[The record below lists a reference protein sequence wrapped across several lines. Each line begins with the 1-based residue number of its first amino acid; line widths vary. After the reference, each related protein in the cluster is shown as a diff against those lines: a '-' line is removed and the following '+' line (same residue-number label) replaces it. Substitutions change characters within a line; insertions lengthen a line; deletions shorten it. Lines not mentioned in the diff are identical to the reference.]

1 MTADSSDIC
10 VGSKVEFQLAT
21 GLGLPSAG
29 DRQELID
36 ANGIACLDGEEK
48 IEGGSGRS
56 ITLGNDNLEE
66 PQELDEK
73 VDVALVVDRE
83 PIKVKGENG
92 KLSTEN
98 GDDCDGAAD
107 ATLNIDVSE
116 ANGCDDTAPSS
127 DVEEGLVKLEL
138 PGTMAGEGIGDAI
151 EQQLENEMLD
161 EKKRDIKNG
170 ICEVKGERRNED
182 GHVKLSLENERSF
195 VEDTNK
201 LGAANPD
208 LHVMGAE
215 KQEGETLLADMN
227 FEKLESITEGMES
240 NALLA
245 TIDKHGN
252 SEFSVYDGKN
262 LEFKSMS
269 IETQQEEESKTSVLD
284 DDRQVDEIEVK
295 LNSIYHDHGEETVD
309 RAGESRDIVT
319 FTDDNSQACKDAC
332 VVLLKTVLPQSVVTT
347 AKEQELGVSE
357 SQVMETK
364 EQEGSE
370 SATEVELVMGPQASM
385 TVSANP
391 DNLKSV
397 GVQKEQKFEGLV
409 TENPSCITL
418 IDVTTPE
425 NSTLVEE
432 SVEKGDPIG
441 ESVIVE
447 QCADLHRSKDCFI
460 SDTICVAEKEVLLSQ
475 GLSDSGDQLT
485 RSRCQETHLSE
496 QEGAISSE
504 VDVRSPTDIK
514 DKLSNVVAGNG
525 TCMTETEDNVTVDD
539 VDAFEFEV
547 AIAKECVESSTSFV
561 NLNEVERLLDNESKS
576 IQGESGITENNP
588 VLVKD
593 PGGSTLDGEKPDAGL
608 GKPQVCYIIR
618 IPRFIDN
625 QLSTNIQIAQSEMN
639 EKTERRDSFKV
650 SIEKQK
656 VICNDFWKKF
666 EDAKAETRVARAAV
680 NAKRQQ
686 MESLQLMINKW
697 KNVHSVEELD
707 AKIQSME
714 FELQHVTIPLKEE
727 KKYIHEL
734 KQLRHQR
741 DQLTSNLNSS
751 EEIDEAFE
759 SKEQI
764 EEQFKLLKKELDS
777 LRTELLQA
785 EGNANAARKNYDVE
799 QQVLKGLQQQFRD
812 ADALRQK
819 AYGHWLALKNIL
831 TEKNKHFNLY
841 KSDQISAERYL
852 SSRDLRGLLSHCS
865 KQVENAMA
873 MWNNDEEFR
882 MQYVKSNMNS
892 TLRRLRTADG
902 RSLGPDEEPPVMQT
916 NQLRVTGSS
925 PQQNKI
931 SEIVPPSLGKKVET
945 SKEVD
950 LFPAPQAATNK
961 PSVKQKKSA
970 KPILKEVK
978 EIVITGVPD
987 EEIAIDDK
995 ASVLTKEEEE
1005 LKKKAEELAKKEEEL
1020 RKEKTAAG
1028 LKELHRLE
1036 QIAKFKE
1043 AEERKRRLA
1052 EKAQARAEFRAQK
1065 EAEQRE
1071 KNRSKKQKKKGLAVE
1086 KTISINGSEEH
1097 TAASIESTQTT
1108 QELNIRETLALQ
1120 KPSMPVP
1127 ALKQFNKVQPIPS
1140 SLRKK
1145 VKRKMMTTWMW
1156 AILTIILLVLFLAA
1170 NYISFSGYTYQSP

>member
-1 MTADSSDIC
+1 MTADSSEIC

-36 ANGIACLDGEEK
+36 ANGIACLDCEEK

-66 PQELDEK
+66 PQQLDKK

-98 GDDCDGAAD
+98 GDDCDGATD

-127 DVEEGLVKLEL
+127 DVEEELVKLEL

-182 GHVKLSLENERSF
+182 GRVKLSLENERSL
-195 VEDTNK
+195 VEDTSK
-201 LGAANPD
+201 LEAANPD
-208 LHVMGAE
+208 LHVKGAE

-252 SEFSVYDGKN
+252 SEFS
-262 LEFKSMS
+262 
-269 IETQQEEESKTSVLD
+269 ESKTSVLD

-295 LNSIYHDHGEETVD
+295 LNTIYHDHGEETVD
-309 RAGESRDIVT
+309 RAGESRGIVT
-319 FTDDNSQACKDAC
+319 FTDGNSQACKDAC
-332 VVLLKTVLPQSVVTT
+332 VVLLKTVLPRSVVTT

-391 DNLKSV
+391 DNFKSV
-397 GVQKEQKFEGLV
+397 GVQEEQKFEGLV
-409 TENPSCITL
+409 TEIPSCITL

-475 GLSDSGDQLT
+475 GLSDSSYQLT
-485 RSRCQETHLSE
+485 RCQETHLSE
-496 QEGAISSE
+496 QEGAVSSE
-504 VDVRSPTDIK
+504 VDVRSPTGSVNKTHLALRHINAGVTTYSDIATTCADIK

-576 IQGESGITENNP
+576 IQGESGITVNNP

-593 PGGSTLDGEKPDAGL
+593 HSGSTLDGEKLDAGL

-625 QLSTNIQIAQSEMN
+625 QLSTNIQIAQSETN
-639 EKTERRDSFKV
+639 KKTERRDSFKV
-650 SIEKQK
+650 SIENQK

-751 EEIDEAFE
+751 EEIDETFE

-831 TEKNKHFNLY
+831 IEKNKHFNLY

-865 KQVENAMA
+865 KQ
-873 MWNNDEEFR
+873 
-882 MQYVKSNMNS
+882 K
-892 TLRRLRTADG
+892 
-902 RSLGPDEEPPVMQT
+902 
-916 NQLRVTGSS
+916 
-925 PQQNKI
+925 
-931 SEIVPPSLGKKVET
+931 
-945 SKEVD
+945 
-950 LFPAPQAATNK
+950 
-961 PSVKQKKSA
+961 
-970 KPILKEVK
+970 
-978 EIVITGVPD
+978 
-987 EEIAIDDK
+987 
-995 ASVLTKEEEE
+995 EEE

-1020 RKEKTAAG
+1020 RKEKTAAE

-1086 KTISINGSEEH
+1086 KRISINGSEEH

-1145 VKRKMMTTWMW
+1145 GKRKMMTTWMW
-1156 AILTIILLVLFLAA
+1156 AILAIILLVLLLTS

>member
-1 MTADSSDIC
+1 
-10 VGSKVEFQLAT
+10 
-21 GLGLPSAG
+21 
-29 DRQELID
+29 
-36 ANGIACLDGEEK
+36 
-48 IEGGSGRS
+48 
-56 ITLGNDNLEE
+56 
-66 PQELDEK
+66 
-73 VDVALVVDRE
+73 
-83 PIKVKGENG
+83 
-92 KLSTEN
+92 
-98 GDDCDGAAD
+98 
-107 ATLNIDVSE
+107 
-116 ANGCDDTAPSS
+116 
-127 DVEEGLVKLEL
+127 
-138 PGTMAGEGIGDAI
+138 
-151 EQQLENEMLD
+151 
-161 EKKRDIKNG
+161 
-170 ICEVKGERRNED
+170 
-182 GHVKLSLENERSF
+182 
-195 VEDTNK
+195 
-201 LGAANPD
+201 
-208 LHVMGAE
+208 
-215 KQEGETLLADMN
+215 
-227 FEKLESITEGMES
+227 
-240 NALLA
+240 
-245 TIDKHGN
+245 
-252 SEFSVYDGKN
+252 
-262 LEFKSMS
+262 
-269 IETQQEEESKTSVLD
+269 
-284 DDRQVDEIEVK
+284 
-295 LNSIYHDHGEETVD
+295 
-309 RAGESRDIVT
+309 
-319 FTDDNSQACKDAC
+319 
-332 VVLLKTVLPQSVVTT
+332 
-347 AKEQELGVSE
+347 
-357 SQVMETK
+357 METK

-391 DNLKSV
+391 DNFKSV
-397 GVQKEQKFEGLV
+397 GVQEEQKFEGLV
-409 TENPSCITL
+409 TEIPSCITL

-475 GLSDSGDQLT
+475 GLSDSSYQLT
-485 RSRCQETHLSE
+485 RCQETHLSE
-496 QEGAISSE
+496 QEGAVSSE

-576 IQGESGITENNP
+576 IQGESGITVNNP

-593 PGGSTLDGEKPDAGL
+593 HSGSTLDGEKLDAGL

-625 QLSTNIQIAQSEMN
+625 QLSTNIQIAQSETN
-639 EKTERRDSFKV
+639 KKTERRDSFKV
-650 SIEKQK
+650 SIENQK

-751 EEIDEAFE
+751 EEIDETFE

-831 TEKNKHFNLY
+831 IEKNKHFNLY

-892 TLRRLRTADG
+892 TLRRK
-902 RSLGPDEEPPVMQT
+902 RS
-916 NQLRVTGSS
+916 
-925 PQQNKI
+925 
-931 SEIVPPSLGKKVET
+931 
-945 SKEVD
+945 
-950 LFPAPQAATNK
+950 
-961 PSVKQKKSA
+961 
-970 KPILKEVK
+970 
-978 EIVITGVPD
+978 
-987 EEIAIDDK
+987 
-995 ASVLTKEEEE
+995 
-1005 LKKKAEELAKKEEEL
+1005 
-1020 RKEKTAAG
+1020 
-1028 LKELHRLE
+1028 
-1036 QIAKFKE
+1036 
-1043 AEERKRRLA
+1043 
-1052 EKAQARAEFRAQK
+1052 
-1065 EAEQRE
+1065 
-1071 KNRSKKQKKKGLAVE
+1071 SKKRQKNWL
-1086 KTISINGSEEH
+1086 
-1097 TAASIESTQTT
+1097 
-1108 QELNIRETLALQ
+1108 R
-1120 KPSMPVP
+1120 
-1127 ALKQFNKVQPIPS
+1127 
-1140 SLRKK
+1140 RKK
-1145 VKRKMMTTWMW
+1145 
-1156 AILTIILLVLFLAA
+1156 
-1170 NYISFSGYTYQSP
+1170 N